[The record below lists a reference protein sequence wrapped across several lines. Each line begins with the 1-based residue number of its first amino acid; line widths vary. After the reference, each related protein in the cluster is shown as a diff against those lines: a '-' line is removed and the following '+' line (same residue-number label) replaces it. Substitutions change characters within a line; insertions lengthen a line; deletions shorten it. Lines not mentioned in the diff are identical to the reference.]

1 MINRYVQHILI
12 FAFLVGI
19 VVNTNAQRYKD
30 IYPTIASA
38 SDDDALPILKQ
49 FMIRNMDHPGANLK
63 MALIYDRRYKQA
75 DILTEY
81 EKAIANAE
89 RAQLVL
95 TNTGQLISEKD
106 IKKYPAYYSDFSQG
120 MDSKGKPIVEYSTVS
135 RAIIDK
141 HDSIV
146 VFMDKVPPIYN
157 VFVKSVISYD
167 RAIKIFAEINNQYG
181 SLDELFM
188 LYDEDLSGQ
197 LEELKKAY
205 DSTILY
211 LDEYKKRIAEY
222 PVNGYKQQYNIK
234 DIETYRLSGL
244 ITQSDFL
251 SNSIQLWNYGKWV
264 DDVNEVMNTD
274 ITSLRAKIVAYEN
287 ELNESLNKA
296 SNPALYSTFEPLK
309 RNKEL
314 LFTLKKYDSRSLLVG
329 VFQYK
334 NYLQTLKHKAHGEL
348 YYDTAQNVS
357 VETKYT
363 YYSEMINGHYL
374 GDSMLSVSKVR
385 LTPESA
391 SKHQQFIDQHFN
403 GYAGMQQYVGQE
415 HETMT
420 AQFDKYIL
428 SLRNSI
434 IDQIN
439 EKSVVSTTE
448 AKYRRLKIPLSIN
461 DTTAIDSL
469 KNGALMT
476 VYRMESA
483 DGSIY
488 VAGAYKKPSKLNNIV
503 AYVLRVA
510 PDKKVSWYK
519 EYNIAIDSAA
529 ADANNWAASLAL
541 NPEGCA
547 VMIRS
552 AHLQNQIYANTLI
565 YINELGEEKLVKRI
579 EAEDY
584 PRALNYAESTN
595 SFVITLKGVRPEQ
608 EGKVGQDL
616 VVLNVNVLGDQL
628 WRYSDSFSG
637 TVERVINTNNGYMIT
652 GNFTAKKNHTGT
664 MVRTKINEN
673 QTLAYVDVVSKTG
686 KRLNTLLI
694 SSPKSYFIKEV
705 VKVNDGNINLLG
717 LMGNYQMDLNR
728 KLDYSNNL
736 VHVITNSKLKVI
748 HNSME

>member
-1 MINRYVQHILI
+1 MINRYVQYILFFVCMI
-12 FAFLVGI
+12 GMASGA
-19 VVNTNAQRYKD
+19 NAQKYKD
-30 IYPTIASA
+30 LYPTIASA
-38 SDDDALPILKQ
+38 TDDDALPILKQ
-49 FMIRNMDHPGANLK
+49 FIKGDTDHPSANLK

-75 DILTEY
+75 DVLTEY

-89 RAQLVL
+89 RAKLVL
-95 TNTGQLISEKD
+95 TKTGQLISERD
-106 IKKYPAYYSDFSQG
+106 IKKYPGYYSDFSQG
-120 MDSKGKPIVEYSTVS
+120 MDSKGKPIVEYSIVS

-146 VFMDKVPPIYN
+146 VFLDKVPPIYN
-157 VFVKSVISYD
+157 VFVKAVNSYD
-167 RAIKIFAEINNQYG
+167 RSIKIFAEINNQYS
-181 SLDELFM
+181 SLDGLFM
-188 LYDEDLSGQ
+188 LYDANLTSKLS
-197 LEELKKAY
+197 ELKRSY
-205 DSTILY
+205 DATIIY
-211 LDEYKKRIAEY
+211 MDEYKKLIAEY
-222 PVNGYKQQYNIK
+222 PVSGYNQQYRIK

-274 ITSLRAKIVAYEN
+274 ISSLRAKIVAYEN

-296 SNPALYSTFEPLK
+296 SNPALYSTFVPLK

-334 NYLQTLKHKAHGEL
+334 NYLQSLKHKAHGEL
-348 YYDTAQNVS
+348 YYDTAQDVS

-374 GDSMLSVSKVR
+374 GDSMLSVANVR

-391 SKHQQFIDQHFN
+391 TKHQQFIDQHYN
-403 GYAGMQQYVGQE
+403 GYDGIQQYVGQE
-415 HETMT
+415 HKAMT

-434 IDQIN
+434 VDQIN
-439 EKSVVSTTE
+439 NNSAASATE
-448 AKYRRLKIPLSIN
+448 ARYRRLKIPLNIN
-461 DTTAIDSL
+461 DTTALDTL

-476 VYRMESA
+476 THLLESA

-488 VAGAYKKPSKLNNIV
+488 VTGAYKKPSKLNNIV
-503 AYVLRVA
+503 AYVLRVSA
-510 PDKKVSWYK
+510 DKKVSWYK
-519 EYNIAIDSAA
+519 EYNIAIDSVV

-552 AHLQNQIYANTLI
+552 AHLQNQTYANTLI

-579 EAEDY
+579 TAEDY

-595 SFVITLKGVRPEQ
+595 SFVITLKGDRPEQ
-608 EGKVGQDL
+608 EEKVGQDL

-628 WRYSDSFSG
+628 WQYSDSFSG
-637 TVERVINTNNGYMIT
+637 TVERVINTNNGYMIA
-652 GNFTAKKNHTGT
+652 GNFTAKKNNTGT
-664 MVRTKINEN
+664 IVRTKINEN

-694 SSPKSYFIKEV
+694 NSPKSYFIKEV

-717 LMGNYQMDLNR
+717 LMGNYQMDLNS
-728 KLDYSNNL
+728 KLDYSDNL
-736 VHVITNSKLKVI
+736 VHIITNSKLKVI
-748 HNSME
+748 HNSLE